1 MLNAAPPTS
10 SINTDRKKESGVS
23 LPEILI
29 VAAIIAIVTVFAL
42 MRFAQAQQAMRRAN
56 SARELISYLERA
68 RLDSV
73 RRRAIVPAQMA
84 RVTVNNASSYTVVM
98 DVNGYGN
105 LDAGR
110 TINIPTGQGTFTGT
124 FPKLIMF
131 NWRGRTVDNANAP
144 TQALP
149 LFLTNSYGTSTIN
162 VSGAGSATVDKTI
175 TVSPV
180 VNSSTGAASFRRDT
194 QIP

>member
-10 SINTDRKKESGVS
+10 AINRDRKPESGVS

-29 VAAIIAIVTVFAL
+29 VAAIIAIVIVFAL

-84 RVTVNNASSYTVVM
+84 RVTVNNASSYTVIM
-98 DVNGYGN
+98 DTNGDGT
-105 LDAGR
+105 LDAAR
-110 TINIPTGQGTFTGT
+110 TITIPTGQGTFTGT
-124 FPKLIMF
+124 FPKFIMF

-149 LFLTNSYGTSTIN
+149 VFLTNSYGTSTIN

-180 VNSSTGAASFRRDT
+180 VNAGTGAASFRRDT

>member
-1 MLNAAPPTS
+1 MNSKPSKAH
-10 SINTDRKKESGVS
+10 RGFS
-23 LPEILI
+23 LLELLI
-29 VAAIIAIVTVFAL
+29 VLTLIAIVSVFAF
-42 MRFAQAQQAMRRAN
+42 MRFAQAQQGMRRAN

-68 RLDSV
+68 RIDSV

-84 RVTVNNASSYTVVM
+84 RVTVNSATSYTVLI
-98 DVNGYGN
+98 DTNGDGV
-105 LDAGR
+105 LDPGR

-131 NWRGRTVDNANAP
+131 NWRGRTVDNANNP

-149 LFLTNSYGTSTIN
+149 VYLTNSYGTSTVN

-180 VNSSTGAASFRRDT
+180 TNAGSGAATFRRDT